1 MILDHTSEYSGLA
14 VHPVMSMMNVPPLS
28 PEPPPILASAIRSLT
43 HAVVGILVLSS
54 VLTGVD
60 VLGVPVKV
68 GEASVAYF
76 CALTYAVVAICVV
89 LVDVL
94 AVGAFGVPV
103 KVGLAS
109 LA

>member
-1 MILDHTSEYSGLA
+1 MIFDHTSEYSGLA
-14 VHPVMSMMNVPPLS
+14 VHPEMSIMNVPPLS
-28 PEPPPILASAIRSLT
+28 PEPPPDSISAMRSLT

-54 VLTGVD
+54 VLAGVD
-60 VLGVPVKV
+60 VLGVPVRV
-68 GEASVAYF
+68 GEASGAYF
-76 CALTYAVVAICVV
+76 CALTYAVVAICVEFV
-89 LVDVL
+89 AVE

>member
-1 MILDHTSEYSGLA
+1 
-14 VHPVMSMMNVPPLS
+14 MNVPPPS
-28 PEPPPILASAIRSLT
+28 PEPPPDSTSAIRSLT

-54 VLTGVD
+54 VLVGVA
-60 VLGVPVKV
+60 VFGVPVNV
-68 GEASVAYF
+68 GDASGAYF
-76 CALTYAVVAICVV
+76 CALTYAVVAICVEFV
-89 LVDVL
+89 AVE